1 MQLITL
7 NKMRLVCVFAL
18 LLTLVAAT
26 SSTDSNDS
34 KDVDSDLKR
43 IRIDPAL
50 RKALLRALRHLKER
64 QEEESDVLNTT
75 EENFA
80 TTILDEI
87 LEESTSSQDRSPN
100 VKYYTAET
108 ETDNG
113 ENEIIKTIIIT
124 KPKTT
129 LTPPKEDYARDA
141 VPDPIKERENELID
155 SNQVARSVVS
165 GSANALGE
173 SKDDKAAD
181 DKKISVVTAASG
193 SSTTAEVTPTVT
205 TVTPTTTTTKGP
217 THNSDGE
224 NIEKVKSEDV
234 KIYQA
239 PLVAAFTVQQDQLGV
254 PRNVIPLLQSLPK
267 KNPVEFKQSTPMV
280 STSHP
285 VAQLQPVQNSPQAP
299 ATVPTPIPLNTQALE
314 EKTRIL
320 EQQLV
325 TLQTQQRIQEQ
336 LFRSKILQE
345 QQLILQQQQ
354 QLQQERARLE
364 EETRRRLQR
373 FEEEQNLF
381 RQKQIQFQQQQF
393 KIQQQQSFKQFPA
406 QQNPQQSFPQQQNQ
420 QQQFTQQQQQQ
431 QFAQQQNQQ
440 QQQFTQQQNQQQ
452 QQFAQQQSQQ
462 QQQFTQQQSQQLQF
476 PQQQNPQQPFQH
488 QQLPHLQQHQQFQQQ
503 QIPPPPQPQFNLELP
518 RNSPAVQFIPSVSLP
533 GKAIPISVEQQLP
546 FKEPVNFQ
554 PNNQAKPNTVVE
566 QVKSISPPAQQ
577 FPIIPPSPP
586 QLSKQ
591 QLLPL
596 KPFQPF
602 NVNPAPAPL
611 PLQAPLPID
620 QQLPGLQRTRVFRH
634 ETGTGNF
641 GFSQALPHQQSN
653 APFRP
658 SQPIPLFQQNNGF
671 TPLRNDNQ
679 LQNLLVQSGIT
690 SRSAED
696 FNIITKVLALN
707 HGIPQSS
714 SQQMFAKLSP
724 EQQLLFRKK

>member
-1 MQLITL
+1 
-7 NKMRLVCVFAL
+7 MRLVCVFAL

-100 VKYYTAET
+100 VKYYSAET

-141 VPDPIKERENELID
+141 VPDPIKERENELVD

-173 SKDDKAAD
+173 SKDGKAAD

-205 TVTPTTTTTKGP
+205 TATPTTTTTKGP

-254 PRNVIPLLQSLPK
+254 PRNVIPLLQSLSK

-285 VAQLQPVQNSPQAP
+285 VAQIQPVQNPPQAP

-336 LFRSKILQE
+336 LLRSKILQE

-364 EETRRRLQR
+364 EETRRRLQ
-373 FEEEQNLF
+373 
-381 RQKQIQFQQQQF
+381 
-393 KIQQQQSFKQFPA
+393 
-406 QQNPQQSFPQQQNQ
+406 
-420 QQQFTQQQQQQ
+420 
-431 QFAQQQNQQ
+431 
-440 QQQFTQQQNQQQ
+440 
-452 QQFAQQQSQQ
+452 
-462 QQQFTQQQSQQLQF
+462 
-476 PQQQNPQQPFQH
+476 
-488 QQLPHLQQHQQFQQQ
+488 
-503 QIPPPPQPQFNLELP
+503 
-518 RNSPAVQFIPSVSLP
+518 SVSLP

>member
-1 MQLITL
+1 
-7 NKMRLVCVFAL
+7 MRLVCVFAL

-100 VKYYTAET
+100 VKYYSAET

-141 VPDPIKERENELID
+141 VPDPIKERENELVD

-173 SKDDKAAD
+173 SKDEKAAD

-254 PRNVIPLLQSLPK
+254 PRN
-267 KNPVEFKQSTPMV
+267 
-280 STSHP
+280 
-285 VAQLQPVQNSPQAP
+285 
-299 ATVPTPIPLNTQALE
+299 
-314 EKTRIL
+314 
-320 EQQLV
+320 
-325 TLQTQQRIQEQ
+325 
-336 LFRSKILQE
+336 
-345 QQLILQQQQ
+345 
-354 QLQQERARLE
+354 
-364 EETRRRLQR
+364 
-373 FEEEQNLF
+373 
-381 RQKQIQFQQQQF
+381 
-393 KIQQQQSFKQFPA
+393 
-406 QQNPQQSFPQQQNQ
+406 
-420 QQQFTQQQQQQ
+420 
-431 QFAQQQNQQ
+431 
-440 QQQFTQQQNQQQ
+440 
-452 QQFAQQQSQQ
+452 
-462 QQQFTQQQSQQLQF
+462 
-476 PQQQNPQQPFQH
+476 
-488 QQLPHLQQHQQFQQQ
+488 
-503 QIPPPPQPQFNLELP
+503 IPPPPQPQFNLELP

>member
-1 MQLITL
+1 MQMITQGRL
-7 NKMRLVCVFAL
+7 GSGVSYRLFPGVVAEDGDDQPPGHAGSYPSAVQEGSRPVSRCQTMRLVCVFAL

-100 VKYYTAET
+100 VKYYSAET

-141 VPDPIKERENELID
+141 VPDPIKERENELVD

-173 SKDDKAAD
+173 SKDEKAAN

-285 VAQLQPVQNSPQAP
+285 VAQIQPVQNPPQAP

-336 LFRSKILQE
+336 LLRSKILQE

-364 EETRRRLQR
+364 EETRRRLQ
-373 FEEEQNLF
+373 
-381 RQKQIQFQQQQF
+381 
-393 KIQQQQSFKQFPA
+393 
-406 QQNPQQSFPQQQNQ
+406 
-420 QQQFTQQQQQQ
+420 
-431 QFAQQQNQQ
+431 
-440 QQQFTQQQNQQQ
+440 
-452 QQFAQQQSQQ
+452 
-462 QQQFTQQQSQQLQF
+462 
-476 PQQQNPQQPFQH
+476 
-488 QQLPHLQQHQQFQQQ
+488 
-503 QIPPPPQPQFNLELP
+503 
-518 RNSPAVQFIPSVSLP
+518 SVSLP

-602 NVNPAPAPL
+602 NVNPAPSPL

-634 ETGTGNF
+634 ETGTAE
-641 GFSQALPHQQSN
+641 QRLHA
-653 APFRP
+653 
-658 SQPIPLFQQNNGF
+658 
-671 TPLRNDNQ
+671 PLRNDNQ

>member
-1 MQLITL
+1 MMMMMKERMLRRKRLTSTGKTSKPHRNGRSAVVVVFTGTWHL
-7 NKMRLVCVFAL
+7 SGMRLVCVFAL

-100 VKYYTAET
+100 VKYYSAET

-141 VPDPIKERENELID
+141 VPDPIKERENELVD

-285 VAQLQPVQNSPQAP
+285 VAQIQPVQNPPQAP

-336 LFRSKILQE
+336 LLRSKILQE

-406 QQNPQQSFPQQQNQ
+406 QQNPQQS
-420 QQQFTQQQQQQ
+420 
-431 QFAQQQNQQ
+431 
-440 QQQFTQQQNQQQ
+440 
-452 QQFAQQQSQQ
+452 
-462 QQQFTQQQSQQLQF
+462 
-476 PQQQNPQQPFQH
+476 
-488 QQLPHLQQHQQFQQQ
+488 
-503 QIPPPPQPQFNLELP
+503 
-518 RNSPAVQFIPSVSLP
+518 VSLP

-554 PNNQAKPNTVVE
+554 PNNQPKPNTIVE